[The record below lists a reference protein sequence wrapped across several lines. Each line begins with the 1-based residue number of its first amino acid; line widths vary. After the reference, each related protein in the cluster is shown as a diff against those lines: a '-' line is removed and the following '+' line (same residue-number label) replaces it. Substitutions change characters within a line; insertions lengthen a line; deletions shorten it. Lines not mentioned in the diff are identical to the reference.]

1 MEWIIGIIVLW
12 IVWKL
17 LTSKSRRELV
27 IKQIIVDA
35 YIHHEGEIVYS
46 KIYWEAAKRYAEDH
60 GATIDKYF
68 DEDSFNYDTYI
79 NEVKVHVYIA
89 RDSSGYA
96 LFKVE
101 EHKKMM
107 QKFNEKF
114 GIIDESWIER
124 LWKWADENEISDD
137 EIPRNKEKLLNL
149 TELSLNFNQL
159 TELPKEI
166 GNLTNLISLHLGG
179 NQLTEL
185 PKEIGNLTN
194 LTSLHLFENQLT
206 ELPKEIGNLSN
217 LTELHL
223 LENQLT
229 ELPKE
234 IGNLTN
240 LTGLNLGGNQFTE
253 LPKEIGNLTNLTGLY
268 LRGNKLTELTK
279 EIGNLTNLRRLDL
292 TNSPNLILTSEQ
304 KEWIR
309 ELISKY
315 GTNWWDGNASDDD
328 LLNRED
334 DEIPLD
340 KKTDLVDD
348 GWIDRLLKWADENE
362 ISDNK
367 IPRNKE
373 KLLNLTKLD
382 LCYNSLT
389 ELAKEITNLSNLTSL
404 DLGSNQLTEL
414 PKEIGNLTNLTM
426 LDLDS
431 NQLTELPKEITNLSN
446 LTMLDL
452 TNNRLTELPKE
463 IGNLFYLSSLYLGG
477 NQLTELPKEI
487 TNLILKSL
495 DLEDSPNLILTSEQK
510 KWIRGLISKYGT
522 AWDGIHIGIN
532 IDNDLLDK
540 EDDEEIPF

>member
-12 IVWKL
+12 IAWRL
-17 LTSKSRRELV
+17 LTSKYRRELAM
-27 IKQIIVDA
+27 KQIIVDA
-35 YIHHEGEIVYS
+35 YIHHESDIVYS

-185 PKEIGNLTN
+185 PKEI
-194 LTSLHLFENQLT
+194 
-206 ELPKEIGNLSN
+206 
-217 LTELHL
+217 
-223 LENQLT
+223 
-229 ELPKE
+229 
-234 IGNLTN
+234 
-240 LTGLNLGGNQFTE
+240 
-253 LPKEIGNLTNLTGLY
+253 
-268 LRGNKLTELTK
+268 
-279 EIGNLTNLRRLDL
+279 
-292 TNSPNLILTSEQ
+292 
-304 KEWIR
+304 
-309 ELISKY
+309 
-315 GTNWWDGNASDDD
+315 
-328 LLNRED
+328 
-334 DEIPLD
+334 
-340 KKTDLVDD
+340 
-348 GWIDRLLKWADENE
+348 
-362 ISDNK
+362 
-367 IPRNKE
+367 
-373 KLLNLTKLD
+373 
-382 LCYNSLT
+382 
-389 ELAKEITNLSNLTSL
+389 
-404 DLGSNQLTEL
+404 
-414 PKEIGNLTNLTM
+414 
-426 LDLDS
+426 
-431 NQLTELPKEITNLSN
+431 
-446 LTMLDL
+446 
-452 TNNRLTELPKE
+452 
-463 IGNLFYLSSLYLGG
+463 
-477 NQLTELPKEI
+477 